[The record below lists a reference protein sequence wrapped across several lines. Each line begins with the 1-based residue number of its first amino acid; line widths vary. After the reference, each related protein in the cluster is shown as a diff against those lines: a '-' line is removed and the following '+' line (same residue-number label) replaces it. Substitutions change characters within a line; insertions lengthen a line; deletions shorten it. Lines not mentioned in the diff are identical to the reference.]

1 MPQTPVVSP
10 RVASLVPSGTEVL
23 CFIGGRGLLVAR
35 SHACDF
41 PAVLGDVPAVTFQAL
56 RRGQPPPGADPR
68 PLAAIDRAVG
78 ELWSEAKPLF
88 ALDTA
93 RLIASRPDVIL
104 VQSLAG
110 GRWID
115 AGALH
120 AAADSLSPRPRIVEL
135 APRGVE
141 DMLDDVLRIGEAV
154 GMQDAARAA
163 AVGLRERFARAEDFV
178 NPYEEGPR
186 VVVLEWTDPPVVAG
200 HWTAQ
205 LVERAG
211 GRHVLNPTAPVPGS
225 GMAVGPQQAQRLA
238 GRSIRVTPEQI
249 AAAAPDAVIV
259 APCGLSLA
267 PAKFA
272 ARAVAREAWFASTP
286 AARAGRVA
294 VVDANAVFSRPSP
307 RLGEAFEW
315 LVGWLNDCPELIP
328 PGFPWARL
336 DVAE

>member
-1 MPQTPVVSP
+1 MSQTTAQLP
-10 RVASLVPSGTEVL
+10 RVASLVPSGTETL

-41 PAVLGDVPAVTFQAL
+41 PAPLGDVPVVTSQAL
-56 RRGQPPPGADPR
+56 RRGQLPPGADPR
-68 PLAAIDRAVG
+68 PLATIDRAVV
-78 ELWSEAKPLF
+78 ELWSGGRPLF
-88 ALDTA
+88 ALEA
-93 RLIASRPDVIL
+93 PGLIAARPGVVL
-104 VQSLAG
+104 TQPLAS

-115 AGALH
+115 PVALH
-120 AAADSLSPRPRIVEL
+120 AAADAIAPRPQVLEL

-141 DMLDDVLRIGEAV
+141 DMLDDVLRVGQVVGLEAS
-154 GMQDAARAA
+154 ARAGVVA
-163 AVGLRERFARAEDFV
+163 LRERFARAEDHA
-178 NPYEEGPR
+178 NPYVDGPR
-186 VVVLEWTDPPVVAG
+186 VVVLEWTDPLVVAG

-249 AAAAPDAVIV
+249 VQAAPDAVIV

-267 PAKFA
+267 PARFA
-272 ARAVAREAWFASTP
+272 AQALAREPWFAQIP
-286 AARAGRVA
+286 AVRAGRVA
-294 VVDANAVFSRPSP
+294 VVDANSMLSRPSP
-307 RLGEAFEW
+307 RLAEAFEW
-315 LVGWLNDCPELIP
+315 LVGWLNDRPDLIP

-336 DVAE
+336 AG